1 MPMAEKIRIALIK
14 HNMSLKE
21 LSSRLGCTS
30 QNLSGK
36 LKRDNFSERELIE
49 LPTLWI
55 VILKAVSLVMITAK
69 KSKAIRA

>member
-14 HNMSLKE
+14 RNMNLKE

-49 LPTLWI
+49 I
-55 VILKAVSLVMITAK
+55 ADAMDCHLKAGSLVMITVK

>member
-14 HNMSLKE
+14 RNMNLKE

-30 QNLSGK
+30 QNL
-36 LKRDNFSERELIE
+36 I
-49 LPTLWI
+49 WI
-55 VILKAVSLVMITAK
+55 VILKAGSLVMITVK

>member
-14 HNMSLKE
+14 RNMNLKE

-36 LKRDNFSERELIE
+36 LKRDNFSERELTEIAE
-49 LPTLWI
+49 VLGYRYEGRLINKETGEEI
-55 VILKAVSLVMITAK
+55 
-69 KSKAIRA
+69 

>member
-14 HNMSLKE
+14 RNMNLKE

-36 LKRDNFSERELIE
+36 FKRDNFSEKELQEIASALDCSIE
-49 LPTLWI
+49 GRFI
-55 VILKAVSLVMITAK
+55 SNDNGEEV
-69 KSKAIRA
+69 

>member
-14 HNMSLKE
+14 RNMNLKE

-36 LKRDNFSERELIE
+36 FKRDNFSEKELTEIAE
-49 LPTLWI
+49 ALGYRYEGKFINKETGEEI
-55 VILKAVSLVMITAK
+55 
-69 KSKAIRA
+69 